1 MFRSVSSALVLA
13 ALSISVTAFGVGC
26 AGQAE
31 EDANAADGAASA
43 SGIAHD
49 YEGTIGSLKVF
60 LRLDAQGSNVTGSYF
75 YADKKGNGDTL
86 KLSGTIA
93 NGKLSLTEKVNGAG
107 NPTGTFEGTVGA
119 AGITGTWK
127 GGTSKLP
134 LALKPIT
141 SLKTALRKY
150 SVTGPKVTD
159 SDYGR
164 QCSLDAEQLE
174 VFGLDAKIEK
184 AIGEKLAIE
193 PLDNADGK
201 CISDIRTI
209 NHEVKMNAK
218 GFLTVHVSTEYDGG
232 AHPENAS
239 EYFNFDLKTGAH
251 VGPNEIFAAGSEAK
265 VKALVEAEIKAGRGQ
280 IFDGENISEDVLES
294 FNQQWSE
301 DTKLENIQ
309 MGFGE
314 KGLTIDMGNNY
325 PHVIL
330 AIAPVVEIPWASIKP
345 LMKAGSPAAAMTN

>member
-13 ALSISVTAFGVGC
+13 LSISATAFGAGC

-43 SGIAHD
+43 SGLGHD
-49 YEGTIGSLKVF
+49 YEGTIGNLKVF
-60 LRLDAQGSNVTGSYF
+60 LRLDAQGSNVSGSYF
-75 YADKKGNGDTL
+75 YADKTGNGDTL
-86 KLSGTIA
+86 VLSGTIA

-107 NPTGTFEGTVGA
+107 NATGTFEGTVGA

-141 SLKTALRKY
+141 ALKTATRKF
-150 SVTGPKVTD
+150 SVTGPKVTAEFA
-159 SDYGR
+159 R
-164 QCSLDAEQLE
+164 QCSLDGEAIE

-184 AIGEKLAIE
+184 SIAGALAIE

-201 CISDIRTI
+201 CESDLRSV
-209 NHEVKMNAK
+209 HQSVKMNAK
-218 GFLTVHVSTEYDGG
+218 GFLTVQVGTEYNGG

-239 EYFNFDLKTGAH
+239 EYYNFDLKTGAN

-265 VKALVEAEIKAGRGQ
+265 VKALIETEIKAGRGST
-280 IFDGENISEDVLES
+280 FDGEDMSEDMLATFQDYWGADRKVGEV
-294 FNQQWSE
+294 
-301 DTKLENIQ
+301 Q

-314 KGLTIDMGNNY
+314 KGLTVDMGNNY

-345 LMKAGSPAAAMTN
+345 LLKAGSPAAAMTN